1 MDKQAIINQR
11 EYDGPMRISSLLRTA
26 AMLWITA
33 GITAALFAQNVTSA
47 NPADN
52 ECQNATTTSEM
63 RACENARNSVA
74 QRELGVAYDRL
85 LQHLDA
91 DQKQK
96 LQVAQRAW
104 IRFRDANAAF
114 QASLAQGGTLAPL
127 MKIGALTEMTR
138 ARTSEL
144 KKATLP

>member
-1 MDKQAIINQR
+1 
-11 EYDGPMRISSLLRTA
+11 MRIFSLLRSA
-26 AMLWITA
+26 AMLCITA
-33 GITAALFAQNVTSA
+33 GITAGLFAQNVMSA

-52 ECQNATTTSEM
+52 QCQSATSTSAM
-63 RACENARNSVA
+63 RACENARYSAA
-74 QRELGVAYDRL
+74 QHELGVAYQSL
-85 LQHLDA
+85 LQHLDGE
-91 DQKQK
+91 QKQK

-104 IRFRDANAAF
+104 ISFRDANAAF

-127 MKIGALTEMTR
+127 VRIATLTEMTR